1 MNMQWDKIET
11 LDSLFQNMTKFGFDS
26 NNYTSFHF
34 FLVCPFLWKQETGT
48 FQLFQT

>member
-26 NNYTSFHF
+26 NNYTF
-34 FLVCPFLWKQETGT
+34 FLVCPFLLKQETGT